1 MARLRKSSNYK
12 GQRIRVRLT
21 QINLAGFK
29 SFVDPTRIPIP
40 GQLVGIVGP
49 NGCGKSNVIDAVRW
63 VLGETSAR
71 HLRGETMQD
80 VLFNGS
86 GQRKPVNRA
95 SVELVFDN
103 TLGKAAGQWSQ
114 YAEISIR
121 RVLQREGD
129 SSYYINNI
137 HVRRRD
143 IADIFLG
150 TGLGARAYAI
160 IEQGMISRVIE
171 AKPEELRIFLEEAAG
186 VSKYRERRRET
197 ELRLKDTRENLQRV
211 DDIRQEL
218 EKQLEHL
225 QAQAEIASR
234 YHELQR
240 ELTTTQGL
248 LWLTKRNEATAA
260 RNRHAREVERV
271 TVELESETAKLREAE
286 KRLEALREEHYRSG
300 DAMHAAQGALYE
312 SNAEVAR
319 IEQQI
324 AHVRENR
331 ERIEHQI
338 ANLRTQA
345 ASTEAQLRTAE
356 GNLEGW
362 HAEMDAAREAGG
374 TTERALAQENEK
386 LPIVEEAFRAS
397 NNRRHEVQHAL
408 AQAEQALQVEQTKLG
423 HAARVLEQLGQREER
438 LREEQSGL
446 DTPDAA
452 GLERVDAEA
461 RALERT
467 LEAQREALAREE
479 DALPQLEQN
488 LRERLE
494 RCDIVNQQVTELTA
508 RIAAL
513 TQLQERI
520 ARGAEL
526 KDWLAAR
533 GLESAPRLW
542 QGISIEPGWEDALES
557 VLRERLNAL
566 TLDDIDRAAAW
577 WSTDAPPGKL
587 TLVEMSTPTPTPG
600 AFPPD
605 GTEPLRRFVTCRD
618 VRLEPVL
625 QDWLHQVYVVTD
637 TTAALALHA
646 TLPAGAKLVT
656 REGHIYTR
664 HSVSLH
670 APDSELHGVLSR
682 QREIEVLEA
691 RAAGERDVLAAE
703 QAHVTDAERAIEAH
717 RNALTALRQ
726 TVTDAQ
732 QRHHALQMEALR
744 LSEQAQRLTQRA
756 GQIASEL
763 IEIESQ
769 KSIESEHRAQADAN
783 RGRLEQQT
791 ARTRGELDA
800 ATELYGRAE
809 AVLSR
814 QREALDQARHAHQ
827 EAVYQAR
834 SAEEKVRDVE
844 ESIRTLTEQSAAL
857 ASSLAEEQKALAEC
871 DEAPWQAQLQ
881 DALKLRGEREQALAA
896 ARDALS
902 VAETQLKDLEQARF
916 SVEQQ
921 LGPLRE
927 RVGEIRLKEQEAR
940 LTEEQFAQQL
950 VESGADEAALQAM
963 LAKGTRSGAMQAE
976 IARLNEEI
984 RLLGAV
990 NLAAL
995 EELQAAQ
1002 ERKAY
1007 LDAQSQDLREA
1018 MTTLEDA
1025 IRRIDRETRERLQTT
1040 FDEVNAHFGKMF
1052 PALFGGGTAKL
1063 VLTGEEILDSGVQ
1076 VIAQPPGKKNTSI
1089 HLLSGGEKALTA
1101 LALVFSMFQLN
1112 PAPFCLLDEVD
1123 APLDDYNT
1131 GRFCDLVRRM
1141 SEQSQFLFIS
1151 HNKITM
1157 EIANQLLG
1165 ITMQEPGVS
1174 RVVAVD
1180 IEEAMKLTEEA
1191 A

>member
-1 MARLRKSSNYK
+1 
-12 GQRIRVRLT
+12 VRLT

-80 VLFNGS
+80 VLFSGS

-103 TLGKAAGQWSQ
+103 SLGKAAGQWSQ

-121 RVLQREGD
+121 RVIQRDGD

-171 AKPEELRIFLEEAAG
+171 AKPEELRVFLEEAAG

-197 ELRLKDTRENLQRV
+197 ELRLKDTRENLLRV

-225 QAQAEIASR
+225 QTQAEVASR
-234 YHELQR
+234 FHELQR

-248 LWLTKRNEATAA
+248 LWLTRRSEATAA
-260 RNRHAREVERV
+260 RNRHTREIERV

-286 KRLEALREEHYRSG
+286 KRLEVLREEHYRSG
-300 DAMHAAQGALYE
+300 DALHTAQGALYE

-331 ERIEHQI
+331 ERIEYQI
-338 ANLRTQA
+338 ANLRTQV
-345 ASTEAQLRTAE
+345 ASTEGQLKTAE
-356 GNLEGW
+356 GNLDRWRG
-362 HAEMDAAREAGG
+362 EMATAREALV
-374 TTERALAQENEK
+374 TTEAALSHESEK

-397 NNRRHEVQHAL
+397 NNRRHEVQQAL
-408 AQAEQALQVEQTKLG
+408 GRAEQALQVEQTKLA

-438 LREEQSGL
+438 LLEEQGGL
-446 DTPDAA
+446 ATPD
-452 GLERVDAEA
+452 GESLQRLEAES
-461 RALERT
+461 RT
-467 LEAQREALAREE
+467 LEQTLGEQRESLLREE
-479 DALPQLEQN
+479 AALPQLEQT

-494 RCDIVNQQVTELTA
+494 RSDAVNQQATELTA

-520 ARGAEL
+520 ARGADL
-526 KDWLAAR
+526 KGWLDAR
-533 GLESAPRLW
+533 GLDAAPRLW
-542 QGISIEPGWEDALES
+542 QGISIEAGWEDALES

-566 TLDDIDRAAAW
+566 TLDDMTRAEEW
-577 WSTDAPPGKL
+577 LVDAPPGKL
-587 TLVEMSTPTPTPG
+587 ALVEMITPAPVPG
-600 AFPPD
+600 TFPPE
-605 GTEPLRRFVTCRD
+605 GMEPLRRFVTCRD
-618 VRLEPVL
+618 ERVEPAL
-625 QDWLHQVYVVTD
+625 QDWLHQVYVVAD
-637 TTAALALHA
+637 TTTVMAFRSA
-646 TLPAGAKLVT
+646 LPAGAKLVT

-682 QREIEVLEA
+682 QREIEALEA
-691 RAAGERDVLAAE
+691 RAAETRGVLAAE
-703 QAHVTDAERAIEAH
+703 QARVADAERAIETH
-717 RNALTALRQ
+717 RAALTALRQ
-726 TVTDAQ
+726 AVAAAQ
-732 QRHHALQMEALR
+732 QRHHVLQMEALR
-744 LSEQAQRLTQRA
+744 LSEQAQRLKARA
-756 GQIASEL
+756 EQISAEL
-763 IEIESQ
+763 VEIEAQ
-769 KSIESEHRAQADAN
+769 KAAESARGAQAEAQ
-783 RGRLEQQT
+783 REQLEEDT
-791 ARTRGELDA
+791 LRTRAELDA

-809 AVLSR
+809 SVLAQ
-814 QREALDQARHAHQ
+814 QREALDTARHAHQ
-827 EAVYQAR
+827 EALYQAR
-834 SAEEKVRDVE
+834 STEEKVRDVE
-844 ESIRTLTEQSAAL
+844 ESIRTLTERSA
-857 ASSLAEEQKALAEC
+857 SLAATLDAEEKALAEC
-871 DEAPWQAQLQ
+871 DEAPLQAQVQ
-881 DALKLRGEREQALAA
+881 DALSVRGEREKALAA
-896 ARDALS
+896 ARDALAVS
-902 VAETQLKDLEQARF
+902 ETQLKELEQERLAL
-916 SVEQQ
+916 EQR

-940 LTEEQFAQQL
+940 LAEEQFAQQL
-950 VESGADEAALQAM
+950 ADSGADEAALQAM

-995 EELQAAQ
+995 EELQSAQ
-1002 ERKAY
+1002 ERKTY

-1063 VLTGEEILDSGVQ
+1063 LLTGDEILDSGVQ

-1101 LALVFSMFQLN
+1101 LSLVFSMFQLN

-1131 GRFCDLVRRM
+1131 GRFCDLVRKM

-1191 A
+1191 AA